1 MMTRLA
7 RSMGR
12 RRRVRSEFV
21 IVQIMAARQLLLLR
35 HAKSSRDDP
44 ALADRDRPLAPRG
57 ERAAAAMGRYVREH
71 DLSPALVLCSS
82 ATRARQTLDGVAD
95 GLDASTDT
103 RIESELYEASATGLL
118 ERLRRI
124 GDEVPSAM
132 LVGHNPAIERLA
144 LDLGAGGPD
153 LAELARKYPTG
164 ALAVLAFDGAWADLD
179 ADGARLVAFVK
190 PRDLE

>member
-1 MMTRLA
+1 
-7 RSMGR
+7 
-12 RRRVRSEFV
+12 
-21 IVQIMAARQLLLLR
+21 VQIMAARQLLLLR
-35 HAKSSRDDP
+35 HAKSNHDDP

-57 ERAAAAMGRYVREH
+57 ERAAVAMGRYVREH
-71 DLSPALVLCSS
+71 DLSPALILCSS

-124 GDEVPSAM
+124 GEKVPSAM

-144 LDLGAGGPD
+144 LDLAAGGPD